1 MVPGLFTSVRDG
13 VRKFVFNQS
22 QRKNAVSWAIYDE
35 LASILNEDATNDS
48 IVVTIFTGDGEYF
61 SSGNDMSSSNSS
73 SEDMENVMRRGWLS
87 FRSFATAL
95 INYPKILIGVINGPA
110 IGIGVTMCGLM
121 DVVYAS
127 DRATFQTPFV
137 KLGLCCEG
145 ASSYLFPR
153 ILGNSKAG
161 EMLLL
166 GHKMSVQEAYKFNLV
181 SKVIPHQ
188 DLEAFMEGLY
198 KHGQLS
204 VESVKKNKG
213 LMRKAYGDKLLWTH
227 HQECEQLWACQNSE
241 EFFNNV
247 MAFMARKKSKL

>member
-1 MVPGLFTSVRDG
+1 MVPGLSTTVRDG
-13 VRKFVFNQS
+13 VRTFVFNQNK
-22 QRKNAVSWAIYDE
+22 RKNALSWAIYDE
-35 LASILNEDATNDS
+35 LSSILNEDATNDS

-61 SSGNDMSSSNSS
+61 SSGNDMGSASTGT
-73 SEDMENVMRRGWLS
+73 EDIEAVMLRGWHS

-95 INYPKILIGVINGPA
+95 INYPKILIAVINGPA

-137 KLGLCCEG
+137 NLGLCCEG

-153 ILGNSKAG
+153 IMGNSKAG
-161 EMLLL
+161 EVLLL
-166 GHKMSVQEAYKFNLV
+166 GHKMTAQEAYDFNLV
-181 SKVIPHQ
+181 SRIIPHNN
-188 DLEAFMEGLY
+188 LEAFIEGLY
-198 KHGQLS
+198 KYGQLS

-213 LMRKAYGDKLLWTH
+213 LMRKGYGDKLTLTH
-227 HQECEQLWACQNSE
+227 HHECEQLWVCQNSD

-247 MAFMARKKSKL
+247 MAFMAKKKSKL